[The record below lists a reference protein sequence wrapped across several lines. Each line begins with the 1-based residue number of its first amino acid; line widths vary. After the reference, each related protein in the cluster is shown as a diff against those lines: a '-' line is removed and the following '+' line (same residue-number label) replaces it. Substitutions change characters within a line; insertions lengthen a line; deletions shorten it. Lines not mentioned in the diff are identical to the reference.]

1 MKKRVVI
8 TGMGA
13 ITPIG
18 NTVETFWEN
27 AKAGVSGT
35 GRITSFDPSDHSSQV
50 AAEIKDFDPTTFI
63 DKKEAK
69 RMDAFVQLAIA
80 AADMAISDANLALD
94 HLDRTRAGVLVGSG
108 MGGLKTLEEQYR
120 ILLEKGAK
128 RVSPFF
134 IPMEII
140 NLAPGQLSIRYGFQ
154 GTNISVA
161 TACATGA
168 HAIGEALRYIQHGE
182 MDVMLTGGT
191 ESCITPLSVAGFAN
205 MRALSTRN
213 DDPAHASRPFD
224 KDRDGF
230 VMGEGSGILILE
242 SLEHALARNA
252 RIYAELVG
260 YAATADAYHI
270 TSPDPEGNGVSRCMQ
285 RALDD
290 AGLSPKAIDYV
301 NAHGTS
307 TPFNDK
313 FETLAIKKVFN
324 SHSADLVISST
335 KSMIGH
341 TLGAAGAIELI
352 AAALSVKH
360 DVVHPTINY
369 ETPDPDCD
377 LDYVPNEVRH
387 VTVNAAISNSFGFGG
402 TNASL
407 VVKKYDLCKSNH
419 SD

>member
-27 AKAGVSGT
+27 AKSGVSGT
-35 GRITSFDPSDHSSQV
+35 ERITSFDPSDHSSQV

-80 AADMAISDANLALD
+80 AADMAITDANLALD
-94 HLDRTRAGVLVGSG
+94 HIDRTRAGVLVGSG
-108 MGGLKTLEEQYR
+108 MGGLKTLEEQHR

-213 DDPAHASRPFD
+213 DDPTRASRPFD
-224 KDRDGF
+224 KGRDGF
-230 VMGEGSGILILE
+230 VIGEGSGIVILE

-252 RIYAELVG
+252 KIYAELVG

-270 TSPDPEGNGVSRCMQ
+270 TSPDPEGNGVTRCMQ
-285 RALDD
+285 RALAD
-290 AGLSPKAIDYV
+290 AGISPKDIDYI

-313 FETLAIKKVFN
+313 FETLAIKRVFN
-324 SHSADLVISST
+324 SHSNTVPISST
-335 KSMIGH
+335 KSMVGH

-352 AAALSVKH
+352 ATALSVKH

-369 ETPDPDCD
+369 ETQDPDCD
-377 LDYVPNEVRH
+377 LDYVPNEARR

-402 TNASL
+402 TNASV
-407 VVKKYDLCKSNH
+407 VVKKYISSN
-419 SD
+419 

>member
-27 AKAGVSGT
+27 AKSGVSGT
-35 GRITSFDPSDHSSQV
+35 ERITSFDPSDHSSQV

-80 AADMAISDANLALD
+80 AADMAITDANLALD
-94 HLDRTRAGVLVGSG
+94 HIDRTRAGVLVGSG
-108 MGGLKTLEEQYR
+108 MGGLKTLEEQHR

-205 MRALSTRN
+205 MRALSHPQR
-213 DDPAHASRPFD
+213 R
-224 KDRDGF
+224 
-230 VMGEGSGILILE
+230 
-242 SLEHALARNA
+242 
-252 RIYAELVG
+252 
-260 YAATADAYHI
+260 
-270 TSPDPEGNGVSRCMQ
+270 PDPRQ
-285 RALDD
+285 
-290 AGLSPKAIDYV
+290 P
-301 NAHGTS
+301 
-307 TPFNDK
+307 
-313 FETLAIKKVFN
+313 
-324 SHSADLVISST
+324 
-335 KSMIGH
+335 
-341 TLGAAGAIELI
+341 
-352 AAALSVKH
+352 
-360 DVVHPTINY
+360 
-369 ETPDPDCD
+369 
-377 LDYVPNEVRH
+377 
-387 VTVNAAISNSFGFGG
+387 
-402 TNASL
+402 SL
-407 VVKKYDLCKSNH
+407 
-419 SD
+419 

>member
-13 ITPIG
+13 VTPIG

-35 GRITSFDPSDHSSQV
+35 ERITAFDASDHSSQV
-50 AAEIKDFDPTTFI
+50 GAEIKDFDPTTFI

-80 AADMAISDANLALD
+80 AADMALTDANLPLD
-94 HLDRTRAGVLVGSG
+94 HIDRTRAGVLVGSG
-108 MGGLKTLEEQYR
+108 MGGLKTLEEQHR
-120 ILLEKGAK
+120 ILLQKGAK

-182 MDVMLTGGT
+182 MDIMLTGGT

-213 DDPAHASRPFD
+213 DDPTRASRPFD
-224 KDRDGF
+224 KGRDGF
-230 VMGEGSGILILE
+230 VIGEGSGILILE

-252 RIYAELVG
+252 NIYAELVG

-270 TSPDPEGNGVSRCMQ
+270 TSPDPEANGVTRCMQ
-285 RALDD
+285 RALAD
-290 AGLSPKAIDYV
+290 AGVSPKEINYV

-324 SHSADLVISST
+324 SHSSDLVISST
-335 KSMIGH
+335 KSMVGH

-352 AAALSVKH
+352 ASTLSVKH
-360 DVVHPTINY
+360 GVVHPTINY

-377 LDYVPNEVRH
+377 LDYVPNEARNIP
-387 VTVNAAISNSFGFGG
+387 VNAAISNSFGFGG
-402 TNASL
+402 TNASV
-407 VVKKYDLCKSNH
+407 VVKKYISNN
-419 SD
+419 

>member
-18 NTVETFWEN
+18 NSLETFWEN

-35 GRITSFDPSDHSSQV
+35 DRITSFDPSDHSSQV
-50 AAEIKDFDPTTFI
+50 AAEIKDFDPTKFI

-80 AADMAISDANLALD
+80 AADMAIADANLALD

-108 MGGLKTLEEQYR
+108 MGGLKTLEEQHR

-168 HAIGEALRYIQHGE
+168 HAIGEALRYIQRGE

-205 MRALSTRN
+205 MKALSTRN
-213 DDPAHASRPFD
+213 DDPTRASRPFD
-224 KDRDGF
+224 KGRDGF
-230 VMGEGSGILILE
+230 VMGEGSGILVLE

-252 RIYAELVG
+252 KIYAELVG

-270 TSPDPEGNGVSRCMQ
+270 TSPDPEANGVTRCMQ

-290 AGLSPKAIDYV
+290 AGLSPKDINYI

-313 FETLAIKKVFN
+313 FETLAIKRVFN
-324 SHSADLVISST
+324 SHSDKLVISST
-335 KSMIGH
+335 KSMVGH

-352 AAALSVKH
+352 ATALSVKH

-369 ETPDPDCD
+369 ETLDPDCD
-377 LDYVPNEVRH
+377 LDYVPNTARH
-387 VTVNAAISNSFGFGG
+387 VTVNAALSNSFGFGG
-402 TNASL
+402 TNAS
-407 VVKKYDLCKSNH
+407 VVLKKYISSN
-419 SD
+419 